1 LIDYQRLSKSE
12 KEIIEEFED
21 VSETESEE
29 SDNE

>member
-1 LIDYQRLSKSE
+1 MDYQRLSKSE
-12 KEIIEEFED
+12 EEIIEECED